1 MTAKN
6 ETGSG
11 NHAGS
16 AGGNHAG
23 SAGGSYAGSAGGNY
37 VQKVREDTN
46 RVMADLKG
54 QNERL
59 RVMVAALESDRSRL
73 QTEKIRLQE
82 QLMNVR
88 EDLAQRMDQHSTLV
102 RRLSDV
108 QRENESVAGRFVEI
122 ETQNTN
128 LANLY
133 VAGYQLHGSLDR
145 QQVLGAIK
153 EIIINLIGSE
163 DFAIFERHGDD
174 RLRVVDWFDEPPAMF
189 HEVVFGEGIIGQVA
203 ASGEAFVSNGEH
215 GRSVGITACVPLQV
229 DGRVTGAIAIFR
241 LLPQKQDALEAL
253 DEELL
258 GLLASQAGI
267 ALYCTSLHEQVL
279 AGSQPEVWSIGEAG
293 AGDR

>member
-1 MTAKN
+1 MSTRN
-6 ETGSG
+6 E
-11 NHAGS
+11 NP
-16 AGGNHAG
+16 
-23 SAGGSYAGSAGGNY
+23 GGNY
-37 VQKVREDTN
+37 VQKIREDTN
-46 RVMADLKG
+46 RAISEVKG

-73 QTEKIRLQE
+73 QVEKIRLQE

-88 EDLAQRMDQHSTLV
+88 EDLAQRIDEHNTLV
-102 RRLSDV
+102 RRLSEV

-145 QQVLGAIK
+145 KQVLAAIK
-153 EIIINLIGSE
+153 EIVINLIGSE
-163 DFAIFERHGDD
+163 DFAIFEREGED
-174 RLRVVDWFDEPPAMF
+174 RLRMIDWFDEAPAAF
-189 HEVVFGEGIIGQVA
+189 QEVSFGEGIIGQVA
-203 ASGEAFVSNGEH
+203 ATGEPFVANGEN
-215 GRSVGITACVPLQV
+215 GRSVGMAACVPLQV

-241 LLPQKQDALEAL
+241 LLPQKHDGLEAL

-267 ALYCTSLHEQVL
+267 ALYCTTLHAVMTGQELQE
-279 AGSQPEVWSIGEAG
+279 SF
-293 AGDR
+293 R

>member
-1 MTAKN
+1 MTAPN
-6 ETGSG
+6 E
-11 NHAGS
+11 N
-16 AGGNHAG
+16 
-23 SAGGSYAGSAGGNY
+23 AGGNY
-37 VQKVREDTN
+37 VQKIREDTT
-46 RVMADLKG
+46 RAIAEIKG

-59 RVMVAALESDRSRL
+59 RGMVAALESDRSRL
-73 QTEKIRLQE
+73 HAEKIRLQE

-88 EDLAQRMDQHSTLV
+88 EELAQRVDEHSTLL

-145 QQVLGAIK
+145 RQVLGAIK
-153 EIIINLIGSE
+153 EIVINLIGSE
-163 DFAIFERHGDD
+163 DFAIFERDGED
-174 RLRVVDWFDEPPAMF
+174 RLRLIDWFDEPPAA
-189 HEVVFGEGIIGQVA
+189 VRSVAFGDGIIGRVA
-203 ASGEAFVSNGEH
+203 ATGEPFVANGDQ
-215 GRSVGITACVPLQV
+215 GRSVGMAACVPLQV

-241 LLPQKQDALEAL
+241 LLPQKHHGLEAL

-267 ALYCTSLHEQVL
+267 ALYCTSLHAQVV
-279 AGSQPEVWSIGEAG
+279 AGRQTAESA
-293 AGDR
+293 R

>member
-1 MTAKN
+1 M
-6 ETGSG
+6 
-11 NHAGS
+11 S
-16 AGGNHAG
+16 APTDN
-23 SAGGSYAGSAGGNY
+23 AGGNY

-46 RVMADLKG
+46 RAIFEIKG

-59 RVMVAALESDRSRL
+59 RVMVAALEADRNRL
-73 QTEKIRLQE
+73 QIEKIRLQE

-88 EDLAQRMDQHSTLV
+88 EDLAQRIDEHNTLM
-102 RRLSDV
+102 RRLSEV

-145 QQVLGAIK
+145 AQVVAAIK
-153 EIIINLIGSE
+153 EIVINLIGSE
-163 DFAIFERHGDD
+163 DFAIFERDGED
-174 RLRVVDWFDEPPAMF
+174 RLRMIDWFEEPPSMF
-189 HEVVFGEGIIGQVA
+189 HEVAFGDGIIGQVA
-203 ASGEAFVSNGEH
+203 ATGQPFVANGEH
-215 GRSVGITACVPLQV
+215 GRSVGMAACVPLQV

-241 LLPQKQDALEAL
+241 LLPQKHHGLESL

-267 ALYCTSLHEQVL
+267 ALYCTSLHAQVL
-279 AGSQPEVWSIGEAG
+279 AGGQLAESS
-293 AGDR
+293 R

>member
-1 MTAKN
+1 M
-6 ETGSG
+6 SG
-11 NHAGS
+11 ANDNAS
-16 AGGNHAG
+16 
-23 SAGGSYAGSAGGNY
+23 Y

-46 RVMADLKG
+46 RVMSDLKS

-59 RVMVAALESDRSRL
+59 RVTVAALESDRTRL
-73 QTEKIRLQE
+73 QNERIRLQE

-88 EDLAQRMDQHSTLV
+88 EDLAQRMDEHSTLL

-108 QRENESVAGRFVEI
+108 QRENESVAERFLDI

-145 QQVLGAIK
+145 EQVLAAIK
-153 EIIINLIGSE
+153 EIVINLIGSE
-163 DFAIFERHGDD
+163 DFAIFERDGDD
-174 RLRVVDWFDEPPAMF
+174 SLRMIGWFEDPPHVFNDVRL
-189 HEVVFGEGIIGQVA
+189 GEGIIGQVA
-203 ASGEAFVSNGEH
+203 ATGTPFYPNGEH
-215 GRSVGITACVPLQV
+215 GRSVGLTACVPLQV

-241 LLPQKQDALEAL
+241 LLPQKHDALEPV

-267 ALYCTSLHEQVL
+267 ALYCTRLHE
-279 AGSQPEVWSIGEAG
+279 EAQSRRQTTG
-293 AGDR
+293 G

>member
-1 MTAKN
+1 MS
-6 ETGSG
+6 GS
-11 NHAGS
+11 
-16 AGGNHAG
+16 
-23 SAGGSYAGSAGGNY
+23 NY

-46 RVMADLKG
+46 RAMSEVKG

-59 RVMVAALESDRSRL
+59 RDMVAALESDRSRL
-73 QTEKIRLQE
+73 QIEKIRLQE

-88 EDLAQRMDQHSTLV
+88 EDLAQRIDENNSLL
-102 RRLSDV
+102 RRLSEV

-145 QQVLGAIK
+145 AQVLAAIK
-153 EIIINLIGSE
+153 EIVINLIGSE
-163 DFAIFERHGDD
+163 DFAIFERDGED
-174 RLRVVDWFDEPPAMF
+174 RLRMIDWFDEQPSIF
-189 HEVVFGEGIIGQVA
+189 NEVKFGEGIIGQVA
-203 ASGEAFVSNGEH
+203 TSGEMFVSNGDQ
-215 GRSVGITACVPLQV
+215 GRSVGLAACVPLQV

-241 LLPQKQDALEAL
+241 LLPQKHDGLEAL

-267 ALYCTSLHEQVL
+267 ALYCTTLHAQV
-279 AGSQPEVWSIGEAG
+279 SS
-293 AGDR
+293 

>member
-1 MTAKN
+1 MTTRN
-6 ETGSG
+6 D
-11 NHAGS
+11 NP
-16 AGGNHAG
+16 
-23 SAGGSYAGSAGGNY
+23 GGNY
-37 VQKVREDTN
+37 VQKIREDTT
-46 RVMADLKG
+46 RALADLKG

-73 QTEKIRLQE
+73 QIEKIRLQE

-88 EDLAQRMDQHSTLV
+88 EDLAQRVDEHTTLV

-108 QRENESVAGRFVEI
+108 QRENESAAGRFVEI

-145 QQVLGAIK
+145 QQVLASIK
-153 EIIINLIGSE
+153 EIVINLIGSE
-163 DFAIFERHGDD
+163 DFAVFERDGED
-174 RLRVVDWFDEPPAMF
+174 RLRMIEWFDQPPTVF
-189 HEVVFGEGIIGQVA
+189 HEVAIGEGIIGQVA
-203 ASGEAFVSNGEH
+203 ATGQPFISNDER
-215 GRSVGITACVPLQV
+215 GRSVGMVACVPLQV

-241 LLPQKQDALEAL
+241 LLPQKHDGLESL

-267 ALYCTSLHEQVL
+267 ALYCTGLHEQVIARQL
-279 AGSQPEVWSIGEAG
+279 AEAE
-293 AGDR
+293 R

>member
-1 MTAKN
+1 MS
-6 ETGSG
+6 GS
-11 NHAGS
+11 
-16 AGGNHAG
+16 
-23 SAGGSYAGSAGGNY
+23 NY

-46 RVMADLKG
+46 RAMSEVKG

-59 RVMVAALESDRSRL
+59 RDMVAALESDRSRL
-73 QTEKIRLQE
+73 QIEKIRLQE

-88 EDLAQRMDQHSTLV
+88 EDLAQRIDEHNSLL
-102 RRLSDV
+102 RRLSEV

-145 QQVLGAIK
+145 AQVLAAIK
-153 EIIINLIGSE
+153 EIVINLIGSE
-163 DFAIFERHGDD
+163 DFAIFERDGED
-174 RLRVVDWFDEPPAMF
+174 RLRMIDWFDEQPSIF
-189 HEVVFGEGIIGQVA
+189 NEVKFGEGIIGQVA
-203 ASGEAFVSNGEH
+203 TSGEMFVSNGDQ
-215 GRSVGITACVPLQV
+215 GRSVGLAACVPLQV

-241 LLPQKQDALEAL
+241 LLPQKHDGLEAL

-267 ALYCTSLHEQVL
+267 ALYCTTLHAQV
-279 AGSQPEVWSIGEAG
+279 SS
-293 AGDR
+293 

>member
-1 MTAKN
+1 M
-6 ETGSG
+6 
-11 NHAGS
+11 S
-16 AGGNHAG
+16 APHDN
-23 SAGGSYAGSAGGNY
+23 AGGSY
-37 VQKVREDTN
+37 VQKVREDTT
-46 RVMADLKG
+46 RAMAEIKG

-59 RVMVAALESDRSRL
+59 RIVVATLESDRSRL
-73 QTEKIRLQE
+73 QVEKIRLQE

-88 EDLAQRMDQHSTLV
+88 EDLAQRVEEHSTLL

-145 QQVLGAIK
+145 AQVLASIK
-153 EIIINLIGSE
+153 EIVINLIGSE
-163 DFAIFERHGDD
+163 DFAIFERDGED
-174 RLRVVDWFDEPPAMF
+174 RLRMIDWFEEPPAAF
-189 HEVVFGEGIIGQVA
+189 HEVSFGEGIIGQVA
-203 ASGEAFVSNGEH
+203 ATGETFIANGDH
-215 GRSVGITACVPLQV
+215 GRSLGMAACVPLQV

-241 LLPQKQDALEAL
+241 LLPQKHEGLEAL

-267 ALYCTSLHEQVL
+267 ALYCTALHAQVIARQQL
-279 AGSQPEVWSIGEAG
+279 EESC
-293 AGDR
+293 R

>member
-1 MTAKN
+1 MTVKN
-6 ETGSG
+6 DP
-11 NHAGS
+11 
-16 AGGNHAG
+16 GGNHANNT
-23 SAGGSYAGSAGGNY
+23 AGGNY

-46 RVMADLKG
+46 RILADLKG

-59 RVMVAALESDRSRL
+59 RELVAALESDRSHL
-73 QTEKIRLQE
+73 QTEKFRLQE

-88 EDLAQRMDQHSTLV
+88 EDLAQRMDEHSTLL
-102 RRLSDV
+102 RRLADV

-153 EIIINLIGSE
+153 EIVINLIGSE
-163 DFAIFERHGDD
+163 DFAIFERVDEE
-174 RLRVVDWFDEPPAMF
+174 RLRMVDWFEEPPAAF
-189 HEVVFGEGIIGQVA
+189 REVIFGEGIIGQVA
-203 ASGEAFVSNGEH
+203 ATGEAFVSNGEH

-267 ALYCTSLHEQVL
+267 ALYCTSLHDQVL
-279 AGSQPEVWSIGEAG
+279 ADGHPVGAPPATTTAEAWPTDA
-293 AGDR
+293 AGRAGGNQ